1 MRVEEIALR
10 QEIRQMMTEAGI
22 NKNTIRDIAKQVLR
36 EEIEKQVK
44 VMLNQ
49 INEKEII
56 RSTLSAYDFRE
67 IVRNVLADEVR
78 NAVKISIDVKAEQ
91 ANTNK

>member
-10 QEIRQMMTEAGI
+10 QEIRQLMTEAGI
-22 NKNTIRDIAKQVLR
+22 NKNTIREIAKQVLK

-56 RSTLSAYDFRE
+56 RSTLNAYDFRE
-67 IVRNVLADEVR
+67 IVKSALADEVR

-91 ANTNK
+91 VNTNK